1 MTDILSTGSSALMA
15 FQRALSTV
23 GNNIANVNTPG
34 YSRQRVDLANRPGQY
49 YGFGFIGSGVQVTNV
64 ERIVDN
70 ILTGRSLQSA
80 GELGRLTQLST
91 LASSVATT
99 FSDSATN
106 IAQPMSNFFD
116 GAQAVASDPT
126 SAAARNQ
133 LLGNAKDLVN
143 RFNALQSQL
152 NQMDN
157 EADQRLT
164 QGVTDVNNLTGQIA
178 KLNEEIARQT
188 GGSNGAQPND
198 LLDQRDQLISTLAGK
213 IGVTTIKQDDGSLNI
228 FTTSGQS
235 LVIGNQANKL
245 TTVADPYQPTRHS
258 LALSANGGAIAI
270 PDGSVGGELGG
281 VLNFRHDVIDPA
293 SAQLGQLAAGLAS
306 KINTQQHSGV
316 DLNGNIGADFF
327 TMPTPQVYN
336 RTSNTGTATLSAS
349 ISNISQLGTSD
360 FTMKFDGTS
369 WSATDSKTGANVPM
383 SGAGTSAS
391 PFVVNGVSLTVGGA
405 AASGDS
411 FLVRP
416 TEQAAAQIGVAITDP
431 NKIAAASPVR
441 GTAAS
446 GNTGNATFSNFS
458 VTDSTN
464 PNLQS
469 AVSIQFTSANTYSIN
484 GSGSFPYTAGQTI
497 SVNGW
502 QTTLNGTPA
511 TGDTFT
517 VGATGPAS
525 SDNSNMRA
533 FAADGDVSFMNNGN
547 TSLTQGVSQLT
558 SSIGSIASQAQY
570 ASDAQTAI
578 NSQLTDQRNSVSGVN
593 LDEEAADMVRYQQAY
608 QAAAQIIQVANQTFQ
623 SILAAVHG

>member
-1 MTDILSTGSSALMA
+1 MTDILATGSSALMA

-91 LASSVATT
+91 LANSVSQT
-99 FSDSATN
+99 FSDSATG

-143 RFNALQSQL
+143 RFNSLQGQL

-164 QGVTDVNNLTGQIA
+164 QGVNDVNNLTGQIA
-178 KLNEEIARQT
+178 KLNQEIARQT
-188 GGSNGAQPND
+188 GGSNGGQPND
-198 LLDQRDQLISTLAGK
+198 LLDQRDQLIATLAGK
-213 IGVTTIKQDDGSLNI
+213 IGVTTTKQDDGSLNV

-235 LVIGNQANKL
+235 RVIGNQANQL

-306 KINTQQHSGV
+306 KINAQQHSGV

-327 TMPTPQVYN
+327 TMPTPQVYGRN
-336 RTSNTGTATLSAS
+336 SNTGTASLSAS
-349 ISNISQLGTSD
+349 ISDVTQLGTSD
-360 FTMKFDGTS
+360 FTMKFDGTN
-369 WSATDSKTGANVPM
+369 WSAIDSKTGATVPM
-383 SGAGTSAS
+383 TGAGTAAS
-391 PFVVNGVSLTVGGA
+391 PFVVNGVSVTVSGS

-416 TEQAAAQIGVAITDP
+416 TEQAAGQIGVAITDP
-431 NKIAAASPVR
+431 NKIAAAVPVR

-446 GNTGNATFSNFS
+446 GNTGNATFGNFS

-469 AVSIQFTSANTYSIN
+469 PVTIQFTGANTYSIN
-484 GSGSFPYTAGQTI
+484 GSGSYTYTAGQPI
-497 SVNGW
+497 SINGW

-511 TGDTFT
+511 SGDTFT
-517 VGATGPAS
+517 VGATGPGS
-525 SDNSNMRA
+525 SDNGNMRA
-533 FAADGDVSFMNNGN
+533 FAADGDASFINNGN
-547 TSLTQGVSQLT
+547 MSLTQGVSQLT
-558 SSIGSIASQAQY
+558 SSVGSIASQAQY
-570 ASDAQTAI
+570 ASDAQTSI
-578 NSQLTDQRNSVSGVN
+578 NTQLTDQRNSVSGVN

-623 SILAAVHG
+623 SILSAVHG